1 MAFQFRRLGLD
12 HPDLAG
18 KGDALR
24 ERLASHQAV
33 AVPRLRRLWSYY
45 RNPSTPHHDSHLS
58 SRPYRQAQEY
68 GLPARITANTS
79 DIEVTRKEVV
89 IENDIA
95 WRIDT
100 MIDFLFGQPIVIN
113 SAAPDAK
120 RRSVI
125 EQLIRQILSHN
136 GGVGF
141 FQKIALL
148 GAVYGYVDVLVKLV
162 SPAEAKVGGSTDC
175 HVQQLGQSTSSAEAV
190 EEAIDLQA
198 LASSIRFEIVE
209 PTRGLPIV
217 SCYDPGAAVGFVQFY
232 QSPARVASH
241 ETTWIDALKQAL
253 IQTVPAVRPEAART
267 IEILTKD
274 RWQRYENEQLVDE
287 GENSLGRLPLVHI
300 QNVAIPFAYEG
311 GSDVEPLV
319 PLQDELNTRLS
330 DRAYRITMQ
339 SFKMYLGKGIDDFTK
354 LPIGPGRM
362 YTTDNENAQIV
373 EFGGDSACPNE
384 QAHIDEIREALD
396 KTSGVSPIA
405 AGAIKGR
412 IGRLSSAAAM
422 RVTLLALLGRTERKR
437 TTYGP
442 AIAQMCELALAW
454 LDRAGLFSTTPAE
467 RRVEIHW
474 PNPIPANDEERIDA
488 ARAKKDLGVDP
499 KVIAR
504 ELGYPGD
511 ESTSATDA
519 SAPLIAGDAA

>member
-1 MAFQFRRLGLD
+1 MAYQFRSLGLD

-18 KGDALR
+18 NGQRLR
-24 ERLASHQAV
+24 ERLAHHRASDA
-33 AVPRLRRLWSYY
+33 PRLKRLWDYY
-45 RNPSTPHHDSHLS
+45 RNPRTPHHDGQTS

-68 GLPARITANTS
+68 GLPARITANTT
-79 DIEVTRKEVV
+79 DIDIVRKEVV

-95 WRIDT
+95 WRIDA
-100 MIDFLFGQPIVIN
+100 MIDFLFGQPLVIN
-113 SAAPDAK
+113 SAAPNPE
-120 RRSVI
+120 RRIVI
-125 EQLIRQILSHN
+125 ETLIRQILSRH

-148 GAVYGYVDVLVKLV
+148 GAVYGYVDILVKF
-162 SPAEAKVGGSTDC
+162 VGEEERGASIPGAC
-175 HVQQLGQSTSSAEAV
+175 HVQQLGEPTPRDDASEND
-190 EEAIDLQA
+190 AIDFER
-198 LASSIRFEIVE
+198 LAAAIRFEIVE

-217 SCYDPGAAVGFVQFY
+217 SCFDPGEAVGFVQHFE
-232 QSPARVASH
+232 SASRNVTT

-253 IQTVPAVRPEAART
+253 IRSHTASGTESVRTVEV
-267 IEILTKD
+267 LTPQ
-274 RWQRYENEQLVDE
+274 RWQRYENEHLVEE

-300 QNVAIPFAYEG
+300 QNVAVPFAYEG
-311 GSDVEPLV
+311 ASDVEPLV
-319 PLQDELNTRLS
+319 PLQDELNTRLC

-362 YTTDNENAQIV
+362 YTTDNENAQII

-442 AIAQMCELALAW
+442 AIAQLCELSLAW
-454 LDRAGLFSTTPAE
+454 LDRAGLFATSPAE

-474 PNPIPANDEERIDA
+474 PNPIPANAEERVGEA
-488 ARAKKDLGVDP
+488 KAKKELGVDP

-504 ELGYPGD
+504 ELGYPTN
-511 ESTSATDA
+511 ESDSRAADVLDA
-519 SAPLIAGDAA
+519 SSDAA